1 MRNHGFS
8 KVNCR
13 RCREAFESVE
23 KVAKLEREVQT
34 LRPPEQQTRP
44 TKGSADLDETP
55 TRFSTK
61 KLI

>member
-34 LRPPEQQTRP
+34 LRPPEQQTRQS
-44 TKGSADLDETP
+44 KGCAD
-55 TRFSTK
+55 
-61 KLI
+61 